1 MWTVTTDR
9 DFADAGYLT
18 SPVSQTSSHNAPIGR
33 QTVRCHSAGAPKY
46 KSTRE
51 SLFSIIPPS
60 HPPLAALHA
69 RRFKIWLRFPK
80 VILQLPEA
88 LSTVRTICNND
99 QLPFPAKLFNMGTSA
114 LSEFEHAY
122 YIGNYLSGIL
132 YGVALVMYIMIMRS
146 LLGGKNANFP
156 RVNRFFAVYS
166 TVLILLLTI
175 DISCN
180 AIWGEQMW
188 ITFRNGPGGV
198 PGFIVAQ
205 TSVWYETLGSAS
217 GVAIIFMG
225 DALLLY
231 RLFIIYGSKYIVILL
246 PSIAYLA
253 AFSLA
258 IIELVLAGRPGGN
271 FFGGRTLNFG
281 TPYYAIMISLNM
293 IVTLLICLRL
303 FQHKKTLGGA
313 LGKEQA
319 KMYTS
324 VASMLIE
331 SAAPCSLLG
340 IMFLVPYAR
349 GDGVA
354 IAFGQ
359 VWAKLT
365 CISPQLIILRV
376 VTGRAWSK
384 EVVTQ
389 ARSDAV
395 FRTKPTHNLT
405 SGIEVSSTIGFS
417 SNVTTLTPSEKWNA
431 DKQSAKSLQSSTV

>member
-1 MWTVTTDR
+1 MLAFWT
-9 DFADAGYLT
+9 
-18 SPVSQTSSHNAPIGR
+18 
-33 QTVRCHSAGAPKY
+33 
-46 KSTRE
+46 
-51 SLFSIIPPS
+51 
-60 HPPLAALHA
+60 
-69 RRFKIWLRFPK
+69 FKINTIPK
-80 VILQLPEA
+80 
-88 LSTVRTICNND
+88 
-99 QLPFPAKLFNMGTSA
+99 
-114 LSEFEHAY
+114 
-122 YIGNYLSGIL
+122 
-132 YGVALVMYIMIMRS
+132 
-146 LLGGKNANFP
+146 
-156 RVNRFFAVYS
+156 
-166 TVLILLLTI
+166 
-175 DISCN
+175 
-180 AIWGEQMW
+180 
-188 ITFRNGPGGV
+188 
-198 PGFIVAQ
+198 
-205 TSVWYETLGSAS
+205 
-217 GVAIIFMG
+217 
-225 DALLLY
+225 LY

-253 AFSLA
+253 AFCECDNISAIDLSDYHAALA

-365 CISPQLIILRV
+365 VNYPPIDE
-376 VTGRAWSK
+376 W
-384 EVVTQ
+384 
-389 ARSDAV
+389 
-395 FRTKPTHNLT
+395 FPTFFKSALH
-405 SGIEVSSTIGFS
+405 IVYFP
-417 SNVTTLTPSEKWNA
+417 TTDYPPRRDW
-431 DKQSAKSLQSSTV
+431 

>member
-1 MWTVTTDR
+1 M
-9 DFADAGYLT
+9 Y
-18 SPVSQTSSHNAPIGR
+18 
-33 QTVRCHSAGAPKY
+33 
-46 KSTRE
+46 
-51 SLFSIIPPS
+51 SITM
-60 HPPLAALHA
+60 
-69 RRFKIWLRFPK
+69 K
-80 VILQLPEA
+80 
-88 LSTVRTICNND
+88 
-99 QLPFPAKLFNMGTSA
+99 
-114 LSEFEHAY
+114 
-122 YIGNYLSGIL
+122 
-132 YGVALVMYIMIMRS
+132 S
-146 LLGGKNANFP
+146 LLVGKNSNFL

-188 ITFRNGPGGV
+188 ISFRNGPGGV

-225 DALLLY
+225 DGLLVSLVLLFLAYWTFKFDTIPKLY

-253 AFSLA
+253 AFCERDNISAIDLSDYHAALA

-365 CISPQLIILRV
+365 VNYLPID
-376 VTGRAWSK
+376 
-384 EVVTQ
+384 E
-389 ARSDAV
+389 
-395 FRTKPTHNLT
+395 
-405 SGIEVSSTIGFS
+405 
-417 SNVTTLTPSEKWNA
+417 
-431 DKQSAKSLQSSTV
+431 